1 MAEKRFVLDTNVL
14 IENPKCI
21 AALRN
26 GQENQ
31 IHVPYTVLRE
41 LDKLKKDARVG
52 HVVSQAVR
60 TLLQDE
66 KVRVMDPEFA
76 HTLVEECYDDRI
88 LREIGHASQGGLL
101 DAPILITNDR
111 ILQLKA
117 RVHGIPCEEYRDS
130 DPFRSASQRYTGFVD
145 EGDEHV
151 PNCFTWESGT
161 PVFHGPDGPKAM
173 AFQHEAWGVR
183 PRNVYQNLA
192 LELLLNPKIDLVSIQ
207 SEAGYGKTFLSLA
220 VALLLALEKKDN
232 PHRKIY
238 LVKPV
243 VEIGSK
249 LGYLPGDVEEKML
262 PYVRYVHD
270 LLLKLHD
277 LRPANRVFL
286 DPSADN
292 LRLNPKRFEVQPIA
306 FIRGM
311 NIENAVV
318 IVDEMQ
324 NLSRNETRALLTRMG
339 EGVKCVCL
347 GDTRQVDHPYLNE
360 SNNGLNWVVRKF
372 KGFQNYAHIVLKGER
387 SRGPI
392 TDMVIKSKL

>member
-26 GQENQ
+26 GQENK
-31 IHVPYTVLRE
+31 IHIPYTVLSE
-41 LDKLKKDARVG
+41 LDRLKKDARIG
-52 HVVSQAVR
+52 HVVSQAVQ
-60 TLLQDE
+60 TLLRDDL
-66 KVRVMDPEFA
+66 VRVMDPGFA
-76 HTLVEECYDDRI
+76 KGLHDECFDDRI
-88 LREIGHASQGGLL
+88 LKEVGHAETRGELAQ
-101 DAPILITNDR
+101 PILITNDR

-117 RVHGIPCEEYRDS
+117 KVYGIACEEYRDS
-130 DPFRSASQRYTGFVD
+130 DPFRSESQRYTGFLE
-145 EGDEHV
+145 EGDEPV

-161 PVFHGPDGPKAM
+161 PVFHGPDGPRSISW
-173 AFQHEAWGVR
+173 QNEAWGVR

-192 LELLLNPKIDLVSIQ
+192 LELLLHPDIDLVSIQ
-207 SEAGYGKTFLSLA
+207 SEAGYGKTFLALA
-220 VALLLALEKKDN
+220 AALLLTLEKKDN
-232 PHRKIY
+232 PYRKIY

-262 PYVRYVHD
+262 PYVRYIHD

-277 LRPANRVFL
+277 LRPANRVFM
-286 DPSADN
+286 DPASDN

-318 IVDEMQ
+318 IIDEMQ
-324 NLSRNETRALLTRMG
+324 NLSRGETRALLTRMG

-360 SNNGLNWVVRKF
+360 SNNGLNWVVKKL
-372 KGFQNYAHIVLKGER
+372 KGFRNYAHIVLKGER

-392 TDMVIKSKL
+392 TDMVLKSKL

>member
-14 IENPKCI
+14 IENPRCI
-21 AALRN
+21 ASLRN
-26 GQENQ
+26 GQENK
-31 IHVPYTVLRE
+31 IHVPYTVLSE
-41 LDKLKKDARVG
+41 LDKLKKDARIG
-52 HVVSQAVR
+52 HVVSQAVH
-60 TLLQDE
+60 TLLGDDL
-66 KVRVMDPEFA
+66 VRIMDPGFA
-76 HTLVEECYDDRI
+76 RSLDDDCYDDRI
-88 LREIGHASQGGLL
+88 LKEIGHAALNGNL
-101 DAPILITNDR
+101 DQPILITNDR

-130 DPFRSASQRYTGFVD
+130 DPFRSASQRYTGFVE
-145 EGDEHV
+145 EGEPPV
-151 PNCFTWESGT
+151 PNCFSWESGT
-161 PVFHGPDGPKAM
+161 PVFNGPDGLKAI
-173 AFQHEAWGVR
+173 AYQHEAWGVR

-192 LELLLNPKIDLVSIQ
+192 LELLLHPGIDLVSIQ

-220 VALLLALEKKDN
+220 AALLLTLEKKDN
-232 PHRKIY
+232 PYHKIY

-270 LLLKLHD
+270 LLLKLHE
-277 LRPANRVFL
+277 LRPANRLFL
-286 DPSADN
+286 DPSAGN

-318 IVDEMQ
+318 IIDEMQ

-360 SNNGLNWVVRKF
+360 SNNGLNWVVRKL
-372 KGFQNYAHIVLKGER
+372 KGYPNYAHMVLRGER